1 MNGLRSV
8 EESYGTEFI
17 RKGIHLFS
25 LLIPVVYYFISRQT
39 ALAILIPLTLAFGLS
54 DIARLFIPPVGRL
67 YAKLFGFL
75 LRNHERNDTGR
86 HLNGATYVLLAASIL
101 VYFFPKVIVLT
112 AFAIMIISDSSA
124 ALIGRKFGKHRF
136 LRKSLEGAAAFFVSA
151 LVVVALAPKVEYLAA
166 EYAIGAVGAVVG
178 AVVESS
184 AMGLDDNL
192 SIPLSV
198 GGVMWL
204 MYTWLLPALNL
215 FKLDSL
221 T

>member
-25 LLIPVVYYFISRQT
+25 LLIPVVYYFIARQT
-39 ALAILIPLTLAFGLS
+39 ALAILVPLTLAFGLS
-54 DIARLFIPPVGRL
+54 DIARLFIPSVGRL

-75 LRNHERNDTGR
+75 LRSHERNDTGR

-101 VYFFPKVIVLT
+101 VYFYPKVIVIT

-166 EYAIGAVGAVVG
+166 EYVIGAVGAGVG

-192 SIPLSV
+192 SIPITV
-198 GGVMWL
+198 GGVMWV
-204 MYTWLLPALNL
+204 MYTWLLPALNI
-215 FKLDSL
+215 FKLDGL